1 MSHLMES
8 TRRMA
13 ENDPNIQKIKRVP
26 VGNHVLY
33 HGRNGAMRQGRTEF
47 PAIVLKQ
54 HEDDGSL
61 DLIIDY
67 EAEDRIWE
75 QRVREWSETQPNH
88 CWEEVEQIG
97 SDAIHEA
104 IDAMDASLGK
114 LMQQHKAIMDLLGE
128 LTGQMYGEYEAPP
141 KSMIEYL
148 DDFDKRLQK
157 LDKRLHSVETGA

>member
-26 VGNHVLY
+26 IGNHVLY

-88 CWEEVEQIG
+88 CWEEVAPIEGTSADGVIVALAEQI
-97 SDAIHEA
+97 
-104 IDAMDASLGK
+104 
-114 LMQQHKAIMDLLGE
+114 HKGVEE
-128 LTGQMYGEYEAPP
+128 LRELISKVAWQMYGEYEAPA

-157 LDKRLHSVETGA
+157 LDKRLHSVETGT